1 VIIETIAEKLALRM
15 LAESGDA
22 VISNAH
28 AAAAAARAA
37 GKLEAAT
44 AFNGDRRGRRA
55 PMPRPRST
63 RVSLNRG
70 QADPSRDTHF
80 VSKSH
85 KTGTIR

>member
-44 AFNGDRRGRRA
+44 ALTEIAEAAERLCLARA
-55 PMPRPRST
+55 QRAS
-63 RVSLNRG
+63 
-70 QADPSRDTHF
+70 A
-80 VSKSH
+80 
-85 KTGTIR
+85 